1 MRIRVFISKIFFDN
15 KAMSLL
21 IYQTYYNDCVVRSL
35 IQGYI
40 KKFDVPT
47 VVHNREKPLYSRI
60 FILIHLCLTLILIDF
75 FQVILSFHVMK
86 QYESHSPRR
95 LNITKKR

>member
-21 IYQTYYNDCVVRSL
+21 IYQTYYNDRVVRSL

-47 VVHNREKPLYSRI
+47 VVYNREKPLYSRI

-75 FQVILSFHVMK
+75 FQVILSFHVIEK
-86 QYESHSPRR
+86 A
-95 LNITKKR
+95 LNLLSNAINIF

>member
-21 IYQTYYNDCVVRSL
+21 IYQTYYNDRVVRSL

-47 VVHNREKPLYSRI
+47 VVYTIIERNP
-60 FILIHLCLTLILIDF
+60 FTLEYLF
-75 FQVILSFHVMK
+75 
-86 QYESHSPRR
+86 
-95 LNITKKR
+95 